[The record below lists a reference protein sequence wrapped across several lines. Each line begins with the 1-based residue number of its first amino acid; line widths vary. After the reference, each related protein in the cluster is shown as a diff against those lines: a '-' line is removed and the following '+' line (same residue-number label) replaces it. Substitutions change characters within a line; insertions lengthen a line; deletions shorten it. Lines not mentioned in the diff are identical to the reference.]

1 MKIETKNNMIVLK
14 EVYNTILLETEVG
27 KQLYV
32 CMRDGG
38 FEISVDGKNWM
49 MTHESTAE
57 STASK
62 SIDAVEVISNIFNEE
77 LKNANNIEGI
87 PVTATPKIETWDY
100 KGWKEYSDTETPYS
114 QFSWNQTLMTKINQI
129 TYRNRFTELDVNVVI
144 TVPVNL
150 IPLIKS
156 LDYYNEE
163 THTIGDRYDV
173 DFIDAKSN
181 RIVIGNIPLEIEN
194 Y

>member
-14 EVYNTILLETEVG
+14 EVYNTILLETEAG

-38 FEISVDGKNWM
+38 FEISVDGKNWT
-49 MTHESTAE
+49 MTHKPTA
-57 STASK
+57 TK
-62 SIDAVEVISNIFNEE
+62 SIDAVEVISNILEEE
-77 LKNANNIEGI
+77 LKNAEGI

-163 THTIGDRYDV
+163 THTIGHRYDV

-181 RIVIGNIPLEIEN
+181 RIIIGNIPLEIQN
-194 Y
+194 YGW